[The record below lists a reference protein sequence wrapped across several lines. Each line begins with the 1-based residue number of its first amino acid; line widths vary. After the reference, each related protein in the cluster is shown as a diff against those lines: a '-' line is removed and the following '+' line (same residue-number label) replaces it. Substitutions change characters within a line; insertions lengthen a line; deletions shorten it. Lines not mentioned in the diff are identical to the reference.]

1 MCIEALMGAK
11 EMGAEVEFIQLQN
24 LHIEH
29 CTGRTACVQSVL
41 GGRGGKCVLKDDFDW
56 SLDKMLDADG
66 IVFSTPIFEKGATGL
81 FHTITD
87 RFGPR
92 MDRGNN
98 IIGTKIAEETGGTA
112 PDPRIL
118 KDKVISFMSVG
129 GSDWVTR
136 TQCDAGMLALT
147 PMWKVIDNEVFP
159 WALSILVEDER
170 VARAHQI
177 GRNIAEAAK
186 DIEHAQYQGDAR
198 RVPPLPQP
206 QLPPAGRQGHLLPV
220 RPGGRDPQRGRQVLL
235 HLPRRAAGARP
246 RHPVRQVHPRQRH
259 QGEHRQEDCQHA
271 DREVQG
277 PPGRVPRLYHRHRAR
292 EGLRRRV
299 RDVRGI
305 SSHAQRHLCGRL
317 QRGVPPPPSALA
329 VRPPYSGFHL

>member
-1 MCIEALMGAK
+1 MKILGISGGMRNGSNDGMCIEALMGAK

-29 CTGRTACVQSVL
+29 CTGCTACVQSVL

-56 SLDKMLDADG
+56 LLDKMLDADG

-170 VARAHQI
+170 VARAH
-177 GRNIAEAAK
+177 RN
-186 DIEHAQYQGDAR
+186 
-198 RVPPLPQP
+198 VSLFN
-206 QLPPAGRQGHLLPV
+206 
-220 RPGGRDPQRGRQVLL
+220 
-235 HLPRRAAGARP
+235 
-246 RHPVRQVHPRQRH
+246 
-259 QGEHRQEDCQHA
+259 
-271 DREVQG
+271 
-277 PPGRVPRLYHRHRAR
+277 
-292 EGLRRRV
+292 
-299 RDVRGI
+299 
-305 SSHAQRHLCGRL
+305 SSTAT
-317 QRGVPPPPSALA
+317 
-329 VRPPYSGFHL
+329 

>member
-1 MCIEALMGAK
+1 MKILGISGGMRNGSNDGMCIEALMGAK

-29 CTGRTACVQSVL
+29 CTGCTACVQSVL

-56 SLDKMLDADG
+56 LLDKMLDADG

-186 DIEHAQYQGDAR
+186 NIEHAQYQGDAGVCPHCHSR
-198 RVPPLPQP
+198 NF
-206 QLPPAGRQGHLLPV
+206 HLQD
-220 RPGGRDPQRGRQVLL
+220 GK
-235 HLPRRAAGARP
+235 AI
-246 RHPVRQVHPRQRH
+246 
-259 QGEHRQEDCQHA
+259 CC
-271 DREVQG
+271 
-277 PPGRVPRLYHRHRAR
+277 
-292 EGLRRRV
+292 
-299 RDVRGI
+299 
-305 SSHAQRHLCGRL
+305 LCGLEGEIHKIGRAH
-317 QRGVPPPPSALA
+317 V
-329 VRPPYSGFHL
+329 

>member
-1 MCIEALMGAK
+1 MKILGISGGMRNGSNDGMCIEALMGAK

-29 CTGRTACVQSVL
+29 CTGCTACVQSVL

-56 SLDKMLDADG
+56 LLDKMLDADG

-186 DIEHAQYQGDAR
+186 NIEHAQYQGDAGVCPHCHSR
-198 RVPPLPQP
+198 NF
-206 QLPPAGRQGHLLPV
+206 HLQD
-220 RPGGRDPQRGRQVLL
+220 GK
-235 HLPRRAAGARP
+235 AI
-246 RHPVRQVHPRQRH
+246 
-259 QGEHRQEDCQHA
+259 CC
-271 DREVQG
+271 
-277 PPGRVPRLYHRHRAR
+277 
-292 EGLRRRV
+292 
-299 RDVRGI
+299 
-305 SSHAQRHLCGRL
+305 LCGLEGKIEVVDGKYQFIFPEDTLPHAHDTISGKFIHGDDIQNNEKSSR
-317 QRGVPPPPSALA
+317 AKLA
-329 VRPPYSGFHL
+329 SDEMKARKKKYMEFIQPTKPQA

>member
-1 MCIEALMGAK
+1 MKILGISGGMRNGSNDGMCIEALMGAK

-29 CTGRTACVQSVL
+29 CTGCTACVQSVL

-56 SLDKMLDADG
+56 LLDKMLDADG

-186 DIEHAQYQGDAR
+186 DIEHAQYQGDASVCPHCHSR
-198 RVPPLPQP
+198 NF
-206 QLPPAGRQGHLLPV
+206 HLQD
-220 RPGGRDPQRGRQVLL
+220 GK
-235 HLPRRAAGARP
+235 AI
-246 RHPVRQVHPRQRH
+246 
-259 QGEHRQEDCQHA
+259 CC
-271 DREVQG
+271 
-277 PPGRVPRLYHRHRAR
+277 
-292 EGLRRRV
+292 
-299 RDVRGI
+299 
-305 SSHAQRHLCGRL
+305 LCGLEGEIHNEGGKYSFTFPAEQLEHAHDTLSGKFIHGNDIKENTGKKIANMQTEKYKAR
-317 QRGVPPPPSALA
+317 QAAYRAFITATVPEK
-329 VRPPYSGFHL
+329 G